1 MRSSIRRRRP
11 IRDRSFPPDERT
23 SVRRLPG
30 CVGDPTQ
37 FVVRTPGWARVR
49 KSTSASRRSWVL
61 MVYRPRG
68 ESTMRVTLRYF
79 DGCPNWEIALGR
91 VREVLAASGPAVPEV
106 ELERV
111 PTEEEAERLGFRG
124 SPTVLVDGVDPFA
137 DETMPVGLACRVHR
151 TERGLEG
158 APSLD
163 QLKAVL
169 AAPTA

>member
-1 MRSSIRRRRP
+1 
-11 IRDRSFPPDERT
+11 
-23 SVRRLPG
+23 
-30 CVGDPTQ
+30 
-37 FVVRTPGWARVR
+37 
-49 KSTSASRRSWVL
+49 
-61 MVYRPRG
+61 
-68 ESTMRVTLRYF
+68 MRVTLRYF

-91 VREVLAASGPAVPEV
+91 VREVLATSGPGVAEV

-111 PTEEEAERLGFRG
+111 PTEEEAERLRFRG

-137 DETMPVGLACRVHR
+137 DEAAPVGLACRVYR

-169 AAPTA
+169 AAPTV